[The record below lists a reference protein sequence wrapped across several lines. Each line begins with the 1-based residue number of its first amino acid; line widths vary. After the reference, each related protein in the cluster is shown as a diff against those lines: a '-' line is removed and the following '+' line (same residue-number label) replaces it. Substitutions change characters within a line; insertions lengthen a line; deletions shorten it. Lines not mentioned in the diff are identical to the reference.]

1 MFARSPYHDYFL
13 PSDTA
18 QSRGLIAQL
27 GLASRAENR
36 AAALRLK
43 VIGELF
49 ELRRGERGERADWAV
64 DTWAAVGAEVAAAL
78 QISLAKAGSYLT
90 YALAMLTRPAVAAV
104 FLAGDIDMAVFQ
116 TIYYRTETTATG
128 TLVCP

>member
-1 MFARSPYHDYFL
+1 MIEHMFAWSPYHDYFL

-78 QISLAKAGSYLT
+78 QISLAKA
-90 YALAMLTRPAVAAV
+90 AA
-104 FLAGDIDMAVFQ
+104 
-116 TIYYRTETTATG
+116 T
-128 TLVCP
+128 

>member
-1 MFARSPYHDYFL
+1 MIEHMFARSPYHDYFL

-49 ELRRGERGERADWAV
+49 ELRRGERGEREERSESCRTKHENLHAGETSTSRAD
-64 DTWAAVGAEVAAAL
+64 
-78 QISLAKAGSYLT
+78 AKARHPAHERAT
-90 YALAMLTRPAVAAV
+90 RATHQALPARGGKREPRHA
-104 FLAGDIDMAVFQ
+104 
-116 TIYYRTETTATG
+116 
-128 TLVCP
+128 